1 MSERRGGEVAKNIV
15 TYVGLFVAIGG
26 LVIAVVVGSSRM
38 QAQKSQAMQ
47 DRQQS
52 DKLIYTQISLNKAD
66 ISDNNSSIK
75 KLADSDDKNSLA
87 INRIKDSLVV
97 FPTKDEVNSKFGNF
111 STTLKTDMMTVN
123 SQMNNF
129 NQRISHLE
137 GAWQLWIINF
147 YRAPP
152 VLSEPTDNVPTDSK
166 IYDSEMYK

>member
-1 MSERRGGEVAKNIV
+1 MEERRGGEIAKNII

-26 LVIAVVVGSSRM
+26 LFVAVVVGNNRI
-38 QAQKSQAMQ
+38 QNAKSQALESQQ
-47 DRQQS
+47 DS
-52 DKLIYTQISLNKAD
+52 DTKITVQISLNRED
-66 ISDNNSSIK
+66 ISDNQASIK
-75 KLADSDDKNSLA
+75 KLDNSDDKNSVQ
-87 INRIKDSLVV
+87 INRIKDSLAIY
-97 FPTKDEVNSKFGNF
+97 PTKDDVNSKFGNF

-152 VLSEPTDNVPTDSK
+152 VLSSPTDNVPDNSK